1 MLSHHLI
8 LISFLLASQSV
19 YSFGLNRLTLA
30 SMPTSMSKL
39 RRDISAST
47 DSSTRLS
54 MADRDP
60 PQYSRKQILREESEA
75 PFRPLRIFIYTSLI
89 AAALLGLFISSTG
102 LMAVSSGAREGDVAE
117 LLQNIGIN
125 FAGIPILGYLIK
137 QDLNAKDSRLE
148 RIKKGGQLAGLKVSV
163 SGADNTRVIAKVCST
178 IYFYGIYYNLILI
191 SIILR

>member
-1 MLSHHLI
+1 
-8 LISFLLASQSV
+8 
-19 YSFGLNRLTLA
+19 
-30 SMPTSMSKL
+30 
-39 RRDISAST
+39 
-47 DSSTRLS
+47 
-54 MADRDP
+54 
-60 PQYSRKQILREESEA
+60 
-75 PFRPLRIFIYTSLI
+75 
-89 AAALLGLFISSTG
+89 
-102 LMAVSSGAREGDVAE
+102 VAE